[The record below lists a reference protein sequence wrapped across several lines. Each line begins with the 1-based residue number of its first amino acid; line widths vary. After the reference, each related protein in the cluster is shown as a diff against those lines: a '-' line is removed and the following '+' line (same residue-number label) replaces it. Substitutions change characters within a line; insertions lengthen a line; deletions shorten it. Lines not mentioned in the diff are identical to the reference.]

1 MRRKLTKHVLGRVAQ
16 QIGEYQNMIAET
28 TGIHK
33 KVYGIYF
40 SNEGAKGREPLFD
53 ASVNGTKD
61 IFAYWEDEDNGIIC
75 ISAPDPGYEIRAPKS
90 MDFIFSWY
98 IEGGLKYLDVTHL
111 DVSHTTSFWCC
122 FMDFGSTEDSYI
134 RGLETWNPKNGE
146 CFAQMFRRA
155 FYGHKKVELDLSS
168 WHFEKTDISF
178 ACTFN
183 EFAPNAKEVYL
194 NLNGW
199 NTENGLYF
207 GGIFDDFAINADN
220 IEILGNA
227 TVQRL
232 ADAEKLK
239 RGCMKK

>member
-1 MRRKLTKHVLGRVAQ
+1 
-16 QIGEYQNMIAET
+16 
-28 TGIHK
+28 
-33 KVYGIYF
+33 
-40 SNEGAKGREPLFD
+40 
-53 ASVNGTKD
+53 
-61 IFAYWEDEDNGIIC
+61 
-75 ISAPDPGYEIRAPKS
+75 
-90 MDFIFSWY
+90 MDFIFSFY
-98 IEGGLKYLDVTHL
+98 IEGELKYLDVTHL
-111 DVSHTTSFWCC
+111 DVSHTTSFWGC
-122 FMDFGSTEDSYI
+122 FADFGRTEDSYI

-168 WHFEKTDISF
+168 WHFEKADISF
-178 ACTFN
+178 ACMFN

-239 RGCMKK
+239 RGCMKNAGRTY